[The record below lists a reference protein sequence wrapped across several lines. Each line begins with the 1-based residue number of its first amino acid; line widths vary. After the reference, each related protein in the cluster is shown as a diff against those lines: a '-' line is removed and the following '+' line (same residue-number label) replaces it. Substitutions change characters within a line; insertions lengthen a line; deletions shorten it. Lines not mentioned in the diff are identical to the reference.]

1 MKSLGLEVLEQIK
14 EVSIDLWIGYKT
26 LILELMPNAQIVA
39 DRFHVMKQI
48 NEELD
53 AMRKKYKREAEKIKN
68 KREREEKL
76 EGLKNSKY
84 LLLKKKENLND
95 REKEKL
101 EEIKK
106 VAPELI
112 KIYEEKEA
120 WRDIFESEITGDEAL
135 DKIAEW
141 MKSAQKY
148 LPESC
153 KTIRRWLD
161 EILAYFDNRT
171 SQGIVE
177 GINQKI
183 KLIKRRAY
191 GMININNFRQRILL
205 NWIMS

>member
-1 MKSLGLEVLEQIK
+1 
-14 EVSIDLWIGYKT
+14 
-26 LILELMPNAQIVA
+26 MPNANVVA

-53 AMRKKYKREAEKIKN
+53 LMRKKQKRAASEIKN
-68 KREREEKL
+68 EV
-76 EGLKNSKY
+76 
-84 LLLKKKENLND
+84 
-95 REKEKL
+95 EKEKL
-101 EEIKK
+101 EEVKK

-112 KIYEEKEA
+112 IMYAEKEA
-120 WRDIFESEITGDEAL
+120 WRDIFESEITAEEAL

-148 LPESC
+148 FPKSC
-153 KTIRRWLD
+153 QTIRRWLD
-161 EILAYFDNRT
+161 EILGYFDNRT

-191 GMININNFRQRILL
+191 GMTNFDNFRRRILL
-205 NWIMS
+205 NWSVS